1 MASAFARVVRS
12 VVQELDHG
20 GELTPVD
27 SLQSSTSFQLYCL
40 LGRKSS
46 SSRFWKH
53 RYTRVNLS
61 IRDILEPDAPEPGTP
76 LGTVR
81 AMGRVGGGVG
91 RPAATCSG
99 PLGSCFQRA
108 GTFQRPLC
116 PGGKAADGGMGLSSG
131 LAPAVECGNTFH
143 FHDAMDGQ
151 LQGSVELAAPGQGKL
166 AGRAAV
172 SGSSSASMIVCTL
185 RVAPNTWE
193 AMRRERRLRR
203 PEHQVLQQLR
213 NRGDDVFV
221 VTEVLQTQQEV
232 EVTRTQK
239 QEGSGQFAL
248 PGTMCLQG
256 RGEGHLSQNKMVTI
270 PAGSIL
276 AFRVAQLVIG
286 SDWDSMAERQRGLEE
301 PPGVTGGIWVGV
313 AEGPLLWHLGDI
325 LFFPNKKQTTFRPQQ
340 EGYRPSYIAG
350 GQLQRSSC
358 LASTKFLPICFKFL
372 SGQYLLGHPPGG
384 LPFCPPVG
392 SPGPCGYLGNGSPVP
407 TDGPVEDRLA
417 TTEDFQ
423 GLQAEVEAW
432 AVGLEGLSREP
443 CGQLL
448 GALGQVLRDEAAL
461 QALDESLEHGLRG
474 GLLEP
479 RDGPVGAVLECLVF
493 SSRRLE
499 KRLAGP
505 VFYLLQALAV
515 LSATQHVLLAEVL
528 EMGALSGSF
537 KLVESL
543 LEQSTPWQERRA
555 VSLPHELL
563 GSSWGSEA
571 PTWVLLEECGLEPQV
586 GAPQGSSLVGAELML
601 PGATPSHVG
610 SSPQDLG
617 VEERQ

>member
-1 MASAFARVVRS
+1 MGCFRTVAVPGRPRFHFWIWGPLGCVLARQLRGRALRSQPAERPGFSFVGAGTQQSRSRPAGARPDPAARLRSMASAFARVVKS
-12 VVQELDHG
+12 VVRELDHS

-40 LGRKSS
+40 LGRRSS
-46 SSRFWKH
+46 SSRFWRH

-61 IRDILEPDAPEPGTP
+61 IRDILEPDAPEP
-76 LGTVR
+76 
-81 AMGRVGGGVG
+81 
-91 RPAATCSG
+91 
-99 PLGSCFQRA
+99 
-108 GTFQRPLC
+108 
-116 PGGKAADGGMGLSSG
+116 
-131 LAPAVECGNTFH
+131 AVERGSAFH
-143 FHDAMDGQ
+143 FHDAVDGQ

-166 AGRAAV
+166 SGGAAV
-172 SGSSSASMIVCTL
+172 SGSSSTSMHVCML

-193 AMRRERRLRR
+193 AMHRERRLRQ
-203 PEHQVLQQLR
+203 PEHKILQQLR

-221 VTEVLQTQQEV
+221 VTEVLQTQKEV

-248 PGTMCLQG
+248 PGAMCLQG
-256 RGEGHLSQNKMVTI
+256 RGEGHLSQKKMVTI
-270 PAGSIL
+270 PSGSIL

-286 SDWDSMAERQRGLEE
+286 SDWD
-301 PPGVTGGIWVGV
+301 
-313 AEGPLLWHLGDI
+313 I
-325 LFFPNKKQTTFRPQQ
+325 LFFPDKKQTTFRPQQ
-340 EGYRPSYIAG
+340 QG
-350 GQLQRSSC
+350 GQLPWSSC
-358 LASTKFLPICFKFL
+358 LTSIRFLSVHFKFL
-372 SGQYLLGHPPGG
+372 S
-384 LPFCPPVG
+384 
-392 SPGPCGYLGNGSPVP
+392 
-407 TDGPVEDRLA
+407 DGPVEDRLA

-423 GLQAEVEAW
+423 GLQAEVGAW
-432 AVGLEGLSREP
+432 AVGLEGLSKEP

-479 RDGPVGAVLECLVF
+479 RDGPVGAVLQCLVF

-499 KRLAGP
+499 EELAGP

-528 EMGALSGSF
+528 EMGALSGAF

-555 VSLPHELL
+555 VSLPPELL
-563 GSSWGSEA
+563 GSSWDSEA

-586 GAPQGSSLVGAELML
+586 GAPQVCWKPEAQGCAYALYACLALLFRLSRLC
-601 PGATPSHVG
+601 
-610 SSPQDLG
+610 
-617 VEERQ
+617 